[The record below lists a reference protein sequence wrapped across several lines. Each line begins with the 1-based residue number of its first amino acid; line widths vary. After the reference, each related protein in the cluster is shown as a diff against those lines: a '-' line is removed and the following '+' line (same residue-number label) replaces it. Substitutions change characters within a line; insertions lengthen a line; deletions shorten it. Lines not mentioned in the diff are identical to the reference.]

1 MQPNPTVQRHY
12 RLALS
17 IGALVLSIVLA
28 GCTGI
33 PKGITPIQGFQ
44 LERYLGT
51 WYEIARLDHSFEE
64 GLNNVTATYQRRPDG
79 GIDVLNRGYDPAR
92 KAWREAKGR
101 AYFLADPET
110 ASLKV
115 SFFGPFYGGYHVMA
129 LDSNYRW
136 AMISGPSHKYFWVLA
151 RTPDLP
157 EGLLDNLLQTARQS
171 GFDLKSL
178 IRVKH
183 DISKTSQPR
192 NQNGPDH

>member
-1 MQPNPTVQRHY
+1 MQPNWMVHKHN

-17 IGALVLSIVLA
+17 IRALVISIMLT

-33 PKGITPIQGFQ
+33 PKGVTPVQGFQ

-64 GLNNVTATYQRRPDG
+64 GLDNVTATYQQRPDG
-79 GIDVLNRGYDPAR
+79 GIDVLNRGYDSTR
-92 KAWREAKGR
+92 KIWREAKGR

-129 LDSNYRW
+129 LDGDYLW
-136 AMISGPSHKYFWVLA
+136 TMVSGPSYKYFWVLA

-157 EGLLDNLLQTARQS
+157 EGLLNNLLQTARQS
-171 GFDLKSL
+171 GFDLKNL
-178 IRVKH
+178 IRVSH
-183 DISKTSQPR
+183 DISKVSHSTRESK
-192 NQNGPDH
+192 